1 MSAAEWQLP
10 ANAPLLTRWAKEV
23 SSAKALPE
31 YPRPQMVRDSWQNL
45 NGVWDYAITGKAEE
59 KIPAKF
65 DGVILVPY
73 PIESAL

>member
-45 NGVWDYAITGKAEE
+45 NGVWDYAITLLRKSR
-59 KIPAKF
+59 KNISQIF
-65 DGVILVPY
+65 NRR
-73 PIESAL
+73 